1 MIEAAAVPDI
11 LCREVTLPNGLPLS
25 PVEID
30 GAALALTTDVAVC
43 RGVALLK
50 GLALTLPIVLIDPM
64 AVLEVV
70 ALRVLLADSDG
81 SAVLLILC
89 RGVPLLKAVVVTLPR
104 GVTV

>member
-1 MIEAAAVPDI
+1 
-11 LCREVTLPNGLPLS
+11 
-25 PVEID
+25 
-30 GAALALTTDVAVC
+30 
-43 RGVALLK
+43 
-50 GLALTLPIVLIDPM
+50 M

-104 GVTV
+104 GVVV